1 MTAELEELRLIHSS
15 VVEKIEQARLDKEAI
30 EKRLTDNEVYVG
42 KLQNTVAQLKNE
54 KDTQAGLNRSLQEEK
69 ELIKVRICGF
79 IHYSIRVP
87 KQKKPTSGW
96 IF

>member
-69 ELIKVRICGF
+69 ELIKVRICDF
-79 IHYSIRVP
+79 LQYSIGVP
-87 KQKKPTSGW
+87 KQKNPTSG
-96 IF
+96 